1 MSSANAK
8 SDNCSKDIQAVFDL
22 ESNCLFYAKVVM
34 KLQSIKSEEEYKVA
48 LKDLDML
55 LEKDPSS
62 LLPNEVERLKSLM
75 DVVEEYE
82 KIHFPLN

>member
-1 MSSANAK
+1 
-8 SDNCSKDIQAVFDL
+8 
-22 ESNCLFYAKVVM
+22 M